1 MNDNYFNLGV
11 DIFLHVLILFTFLTI
26 FFFAYI
32 SNLEKQNL
40 DKVTEDLINGNVD
53 KTLNLVDDW
62 QKKINE
68 KVIPTNSLGISWK
81 DVDNVADDL
90 VTNYNKENTEI
101 KNNNDALYRG
111 SIITISVLF
120 LLFIIVVILL
130 KFVYK
135 YDIGL
140 KHIIIMN
147 FIVFLLV
154 GIVEFIFFNFVAS
167 QYIPVTPD
175 EITNTLVD
183 NIKNKVF

>member
-1 MNDNYFNLGV
+1 MNDNFNLGV
-11 DIFLHVLILFTFLTI
+11 DIFLHILILFTFLTI

-40 DKVTEDLINGNVD
+40 DKVTDDLINGNVD
-53 KTLNLVDDW
+53 KTLDFVNDW
-62 QKKINE
+62 QNNINDNILP
-68 KVIPTNSLGISWK
+68 KNSLDIGWK
-81 DVDNVADDL
+81 DLDNVADDL
-90 VTNYNKENTEI
+90 VKNYDKENIEI
-101 KNNNDALYRG
+101 KNNNDSLYRG

-120 LLFIIVVILL
+120 IIFIIVVIML

-135 YDIGL
+135 YDIDL
-140 KHIIIMN
+140 KHIVIMN

-154 GIVEFIFFNFVAS
+154 GIVEFIFFNYVAS